1 MHQLHHSN
9 EAHEEITDKFQESLV
24 PFSFFSDEKV
34 FTVAAQDN
42 HPNDCLYTPQEI
54 KKHENSADHLLHT
67 RPTFTKSVM
76 VSVAVSKLV
85 CTKLIFVEPGVKV
98 DGAY

>member
-24 PFSFFSDEKV
+24 SFIFFSDEKV

-42 HPNDCLYTPQEI
+42 HLNDCLYTPQEI
-54 KKHENSADHLLHT
+54 TKRDISADHLLRT
-67 RPTFTKSVM
+67 QPTFTKSVM
-76 VSVAVSKLV
+76 VSVAVSKLG